1 MMKDKTLITI
11 LAIFMTLAF
20 AMMSIKYDILAK
32 ENEELKHEVIKLE
45 SVVDYLENAS
55 NFIR

>member
-20 AMMSIKYDILAK
+20 ATMCVKYDILAN
-32 ENEELKHEVIKLE
+32 ENEKLKHEIIKLE

-55 NFIR
+55 NSIR

>member
-1 MMKDKTLITI
+1 MKDKTLITI

-20 AMMSIKYDILAK
+20 AIMCVKYDMLAI
-32 ENEELKHEVIKLE
+32 ENEKLKHENIRLE

-55 NFIR
+55 NFVR